1 MLRKQINNI
10 LQNQQIART
19 EYDESPQNVQIQ
31 QLDSFDSQNSGRLEY
46 DSERYQQVDN
56 VVDQGNQNNN
66 KKKQTKKSSLLQNME
81 KMEQKRQERREKMNQ
96 MKQQKLEKEQ
106 MNKESNRNVDIDFE
120 MLIEQE
126 RLNFSLQ
133 HVPIS
138 NNRLSVIVRKRPL
151 FSKEEEE
158 GELDSISCSNP
169 IIRVHEP
176 KYKVDGITKYVENQD
191 FQFDNAFSEK
201 ESTEDV
207 YKYSLQPL
215 IKCIFE
221 HGVVTCFAY
230 GQTGSGKTF
239 TMRGLQQHYINDIFS
254 IIQKNH
260 QFQLIMSYFEI
271 YGGKCFDLLNER
283 NQLNILED
291 KNNNV
296 QIQNLIEKPV
306 RDQLEMI
313 EIIEQAAIIRTTH
326 ATEANEESSRS
337 HAICQIVVK
346 DTNGSTRGK
355 LIMVDLAGSER
366 AQDCQSNSKQRRVEG
381 ANINQSLLALKE
393 CIRAMDSGA
402 QHVPFRGSKLT
413 LVLRDSFL
421 SKQSNSHIIMF
432 ACISPGSSSS
442 DHTVNTLRYADRLKE
457 SNGIK
462 QDVIKIIEEQSKA
475 KKKKQNYQSSQQQ
488 MASAPQAAAQK
499 KKEKEKEEND
509 SNKKN
514 QNAPPVK
521 NLKGENKNK
530 EERQYDHTQYLMNN
544 AKNKENMQ
552 SVDNIPSIGY
562 QDKPSQQEKKLNA
575 QQAKSSQI
583 QKIPPIQQSVQQI
596 EQASTQNSTQQ
607 VVSSTSVS
615 SSASALAQLHREK
628 RDERPQ
634 TQQKR
639 QSSIGKKNANQTD
652 TSNQNLNNLLQQ
664 KILNTDASLAT
675 NHNHDHLSGVDQNK
689 ALSLKQLKQISQSN
703 PVTTQNNQG
712 QQIRINSAHPSNNNN
727 SQNNNTRDDNNN
739 SFNQL
744 PKKGH
749 NNQQQKKTQQ
759 NMDNISTINNK
770 NNRDSSANHNSRHN
784 SSSNNNN
791 NQINNN
797 NFNQNLNDKSLN
809 DHILQKNKEVQENI
823 EKAQQH
829 QIEQKTKDLIL
840 QQIKEKQ
847 EDMFSSHMSAI
858 KEDANLLSL
867 ESGLLTDCQKDG
879 FMDCDIDSYVK
890 KFESIVSKK
899 LLMYNLLQQKMDT
912 LKKMR
917 NEYNNKY
924 SLNQIN
930 NNHHEKNQQQQQAK
944 QIEDPNKKR
953 QSFLLKKK
961 IEN

>member
-10 LQNQQIART
+10 LQNQIART
-19 EYDESPQNVQIQ
+19 EYDDSPQNVQIQ

-46 DSERYQQVDN
+46 DSERYQQADN
-56 VVDQGNQNNN
+56 VIDQGNSNNN
-66 KKKQTKKSSLLQNME
+66 KKKQAKKSSLLQNME

-106 MNKESNRNVDIDFE
+106 LNKESNRNVDIDFE
-120 MLIEQE
+120 MLIDQE

-151 FSKEEEE
+151 FTKEEEE

-176 KYKVDGITKYVENQD
+176 KYKVDGITKYIENQD

-215 IKCIFE
+215 IRCIFE

-260 QFQLIMSYFEI
+260 QYQLIMSYFEI

-346 DTNGSTRGK
+346 DTNGNNRGK

-421 SKQSNSHIIMF
+421 SKQQNSHIIMF

-462 QDVIKIIEEQSKA
+462 QDVVKIIEEQSKA
-475 KKKKQNYQSSQQQ
+475 KRKKYNNQPQQQ
-488 MASAPQAAAQK
+488 MASASQPQQGQK
-499 KKEKEKEEND
+499 KKEKEEND

-514 QNAPPVK
+514 NLNAPPVK
-521 NLKGENKNK
+521 NLKSDNKNS

-544 AKNKENMQ
+544 TKNKENMQ
-552 SVDNIPSIGY
+552 SAENIPSIGF
-562 QDKPSQQEKKLNA
+562 QDKANQLDKKLNA
-575 QQAKSSQI
+575 QQTKPSLI

-596 EQASTQNSTQQ
+596 EQVQTQNNGQQ
-607 VVSSTSVS
+607 SICSTSVG
-615 SSASALAQLHREK
+615 SSASALAQLQREK

-639 QSSIGKKNANQTD
+639 QSSIGKKNQNQTD
-652 TSNQNLNNLLQQ
+652 SSSQNLTNLLQQ
-664 KILNTDASLAT
+664 KILNTDASLPT
-675 NHNHDHLSGVDQNK
+675 NHNLSGVDQNK
-689 ALSLKQLKQISQSN
+689 ALSLKQLKQIAQSN

-712 QQIRINSAHPSNNNN
+712 QQIRINSAHPSNAANN
-727 SQNNNTRDDNNN
+727 SQNNNTKEDSNN

-744 PKKGH
+744 PKRGH
-749 NNQQQKKTQQ
+749 NNNQQQKKTQQ
-759 NMDNISTINNK
+759 NMDNIATINNK

-784 SSSNNNN
+784 SS
-791 NQINNN
+791 NQINNSSA
-797 NFNQNLNDKSLN
+797 NQNLNDKSLN

-899 LLMYNLLQQKMDT
+899 LLMYNLLQQKMDI

-917 NEYNNKY
+917 NDYSNKY
-924 SLNQIN
+924 SSNQIN
-930 NNHHEKNQQQQQAK
+930 NNHNEKNQQQIPNQSK
-944 QIEDPNKKR
+944 QIEDASKKR

>member
-10 LQNQQIART
+10 LQNQIART

-46 DSERYQQVDN
+46 DSERYQQADN

-106 MNKESNRNVDIDFE
+106 LNKESNRNVDIDFE
-120 MLIEQE
+120 MLIDQE
-126 RLNFSLQ
+126 RLNFNLQ

-151 FSKEEEE
+151 FAKEEEE

-176 KYKVDGITKYVENQD
+176 KYKVDGITKYIENQD

-346 DTNGSTRGK
+346 DSNANARGK

-393 CIRAMDSGA
+393 CIRSMDSGA

-421 SKQSNSHIIMF
+421 SKQQNSHIIMF

-457 SNGIK
+457 NNGIK

-475 KKKKQNYQSSQQQ
+475 KRKKYNSYSQQQ
-488 MASAPQAAAQK
+488 MASASQAGQK
-499 KKEKEKEEND
+499 KKEKEEND
-509 SNKKN
+509 SNNKN
-514 QNAPPVK
+514 YSAPPVK
-521 NLKGENKNK
+521 SQKTDSKNND
-530 EERQYDHTQYLMNN
+530 ERQYDHTQYLMNN

-552 SVDNIPSIGY
+552 SVDNIPPITY
-562 QDKPSQQEKKLNA
+562 QDKANQQDKKFIP
-575 QQAKSSQI
+575 QQAKPSSI
-583 QKIPPIQQSVQQI
+583 QKIPPIQQSLQQS
-596 EQASTQNSTQQ
+596 EQASNAQQ
-607 VVSSTSVS
+607 QSVSSTSVG
-615 SSASALAQLHREK
+615 SSASALAQLQREK

-639 QSSIGKKNANQTD
+639 QSSVGKKNSNQTD
-652 TSNQNLNNLLQQ
+652 SSNSNLANLLQQ
-664 KILNTDASLAT
+664 KILNTDASLPT
-675 NHNHDHLSGVDQNK
+675 NHNLSGVDQNK
-689 ALSLKQLKQISQSN
+689 ALSLKQLKQIAQSN
-703 PVTTQNNQG
+703 PVTTQNNHG
-712 QQIRINSAHPSNNNN
+712 KQIRINSAHPSNSSS

-744 PKKGH
+744 PKKSH

-759 NMDNISTINNK
+759 NMDNIATINNK
-770 NNRDSSANHNSRHN
+770 NNRDSSANHNSRH

-791 NQINNN
+791 QICNTSV
-797 NFNQNLNDKSLN
+797 NQNLNDKSLN

-829 QIEQKTKDLIL
+829 QIEQKTKELIL

-847 EDMFSSHMSAI
+847 EDMFSSHMQAI

-899 LLMYNLLQQKMDT
+899 LFMYNLLQQKMDI

-917 NEYNNKY
+917 SEYSNKY
-924 SLNQIN
+924 SSNQIN
-930 NNHHEKNQQQQQAK
+930 NNPHEKNQQKLPNQGK
-944 QIEDPNKKR
+944 QIEDASKKR

-961 IEN
+961 VEN